1 MNRDIKVIKLL
12 QPCCGGK
19 KTNQKPQKHDSLI
32 HFLSWLNWTYD
43 NFNQTQH
50 THCNC
55 YPHSD
60 RNPISDSSGAFR
72 VEHGLTKCH
81 YFSQAKLSEDA
92 LDFTQ
97 MTTISIE
104 RKHRPGRRLPS
115 HYQIKQFQQS
125 LESHWS
131 LHIAPLCGFLPP
143 VTTQK
148 QTLTLQTWKKKNL
161 PWSGF
166 VPSSPPKLSQTWFVC
181 KSYII
186 TANVHNAAYETY
198 LLTEHALRRWM
209 IVTWD
214 FSSQRA
220 CLCRR
225 SRESWGNTEVG
236 AVYSPEVTF
245 PQKCPSRL
253 LSPSGPNIL

>member
-43 NFNQTQH
+43 NFKQTQH

-148 QTLTLQTWKKKNL
+148 QTLTLQTWKKKTSLEAVLYHQVPQNCPRPGLFVNL
-161 PWSGF
+161 
-166 VPSSPPKLSQTWFVC
+166 T
-181 KSYII
+181 
-186 TANVHNAAYETY
+186 
-198 LLTEHALRRWM
+198 LLQQMCTTQLMRH
-209 IVTWD
+209 I
-214 FSSQRA
+214 
-220 CLCRR
+220 C
-225 SRESWGNTEVG
+225 
-236 AVYSPEVTF
+236 
-245 PQKCPSRL
+245 
-253 LSPSGPNIL
+253 